1 MNVHRPGLL
10 VHKTRKQACPNVV
23 YDTHVAT
30 SNWNS
35 LLVTR
40 QAVLLL
46 WAGMLCCCVGHWT
59 AFRWAQLGK
68 RYKSYKTTVVIWRL
82 LTFTLHC
89 CKYMLNFQ
97 EKKNDNV
104 MIWSNE
110 MEQIETDGRETL
122 EKVHPTRYLQAS
134 CSLAQACNL
143 AWCLP
148 HAMCPPP
155 LLPLQL
161 CPTDRPSPALGVHPP
176 LSNSLTLMHYLCCL
190 SCNQGKQCSAS
201 SNYSK

>member
-10 VHKTRKQACPNVV
+10 VHKTRKQACPNV

-97 EKKNDNV
+97 EKKNKNV
-104 MIWSNE
+104 IIWSNE

-134 CSLAQACNL
+134 CSLAQPAIWPGACPMPCVPRPCCHCSS
-143 AWCLP
+143 A
-148 HAMCPPP
+148 P
-155 LLPLQL
+155 LIG
-161 CPTDRPSPALGVHPP
+161 PAQPW
-176 LSNSLTLMHYLCCL
+176 
-190 SCNQGKQCSAS
+190 
-201 SNYSK
+201 